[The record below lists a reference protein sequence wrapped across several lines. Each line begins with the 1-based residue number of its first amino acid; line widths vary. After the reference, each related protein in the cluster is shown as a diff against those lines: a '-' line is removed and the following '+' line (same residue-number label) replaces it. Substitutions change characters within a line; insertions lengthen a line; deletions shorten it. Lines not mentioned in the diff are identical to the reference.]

1 MVTLSGIL
9 ENVGDGREPVD
20 AKYLSNLNLQIK
32 LGSVLKEAI
41 YDNQ

>member
-1 MVTLSGIL
+1 MVALSGIL
-9 ENVGDGREPVD
+9 ENVGDGRPVD
-20 AKYLSNLNLQIK
+20 AKYLSNLNLQIQ